1 DAGVTVDAGDAV
13 ARLLALTATCTQVSN
28 GLYSLNA
35 GDKATVPICSL
46 PNAVF
51 WKADMDIDCDG
62 KQTTQC
68 NSGTDPD
75 YQNQTAASDSK
86 GNALD
91 AANLPYVVI
100 PGKSTR
106 FDSAAA
112 GLAHGSVILVL
123 YKNQIG
129 YAVFGDVGLSA
140 DIGEASYAT
149 AVELGI
155 NPNPSS
161 GGVDAPD
168 VLYVAFTGPSAVVKP
183 IENHAD
189 AVTVGQARLA
199 KLIGP

>member
-1 DAGVTVDAGDAV
+1 MTVRIANRLIFTAIGACVVALAACSSTSGNDATTGNDAAAADAAALDASENQSDGGTSLDAASTTDAGVTVDAGDAV

-35 GDKATVPICSL
+35 GDSPTVPICGLS
-46 PNAVF
+46 NAVF

-106 FDSAAA
+106 
-112 GLAHGSVILVL
+112 
-123 YKNQIG
+123 
-129 YAVFGDVGLSA
+129 
-140 DIGEASYAT
+140 
-149 AVELGI
+149 
-155 NPNPSS
+155 
-161 GGVDAPD
+161 
-168 VLYVAFTGPSAVVKP
+168 
-183 IENHAD
+183 
-189 AVTVGQARLA
+189 
-199 KLIGP
+199 